1 MPLVFSTSWNASR
14 LTRAREMF
22 FEIKK
27 LGFLDLELSFN
38 LLAPMI
44 GEIKELLWSSDF
56 KVRSL
61 HNFCPIPE
69 GLKREEALPD
79 YYSISSLDKE
89 ERDLAIRFTK
99 RSIDTAG
106 LLGAKVVILH
116 CGRVEMQDQTRKLIS
131 FYDQDMKDTVGFR
144 ELKEDFLRERAAIS
158 QPFLDY
164 ALDSLADLN
173 KYARGQAVYLGVEN
187 RFYYREIPNLEEI
200 GIILDE
206 FRSSNIF
213 YWHDTGHAQ
222 VMENLGLA
230 KHKDYLDLYG
240 KAMIGTHLHNVVGC
254 LDHQAPVTG
263 QFDFSVLKPYLR
275 KETFKVIEAH
285 RQATASEIKK
295 SKELLES
302 IFDGLI

>member
-1 MPLVFSTSWNASR
+1 MPLIFSTSWNAPR
-14 LTRAREMF
+14 LTRVKETF

-27 LGFLDLELSFN
+27 LGFLDLESSFN
-38 LLAPMI
+38 LSGPMI
-44 GEIKELLWSSDF
+44 GQIKELLCDSDF
-56 KVRSL
+56 KVRSV

-79 YYSISSLDKE
+79 YYSISSLNKE
-89 ERDLAIRFTK
+89 ERDLAIRYSK
-99 RSIDTAG
+99 RSIDTARI
-106 LLGAKVVILH
+106 LGAKVVILH
-116 CGRVEMQDQTRKLIS
+116 CGRIEMQDQTRNLIS
-131 FYDQDMKDTVGFR
+131 FYDRGLKDTAGFR
-144 ELKEDFLRERAAIS
+144 QLKEDFLRERAAIS

-173 KYARGQAVYLGVEN
+173 KYAREQAVYLGVEN

-206 FRSSNIF
+206 FESSNIF

-240 KAMIGTHLHNVVGC
+240 KVMLGIHLHNVVGC

-263 QFDFSVLKPYLR
+263 QFDFSVLKPYLKR
-275 KETFKVIEAH
+275 ETFKVIEAH
-285 RQATASEIKK
+285 QQATASDIKK